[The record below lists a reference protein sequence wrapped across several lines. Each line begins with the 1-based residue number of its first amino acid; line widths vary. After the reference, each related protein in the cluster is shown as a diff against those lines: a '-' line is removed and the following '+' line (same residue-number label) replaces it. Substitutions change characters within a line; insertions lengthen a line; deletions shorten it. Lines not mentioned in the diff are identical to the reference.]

1 MTVYSTSSQKPTMIF
16 NMSHNMKHEIIST
29 GQLLK
34 TWTPFRDALGFS
46 AIRTAKDY
54 KRASAVMDQLLDEV
68 GEDEN
73 HPLADVLDYLFHQV
87 ETYEAEHIKIPDA
100 PPRDVLRFLMEQQG
114 LTQSDLADCAPQSR
128 ISEILNGRREIS
140 KELAK
145 ALAKRLAVG
154 VGAFV

>member
-1 MTVYSTSSQKPTMIF
+1 VEEA
-16 NMSHNMKHEIIST
+16 MKHEVISM
-29 GQLLK
+29 GNLLK
-34 TWTPFRDALGFS
+34 TWKPFRDVLGFS

-54 KRASAVMDQLLDEV
+54 KRASAVMDQMLDEV

-73 HPLADVLDYLFHQV
+73 HPLGDVLDYLSNQV
-87 ETYEAEHIKIPDA
+87 EAYEAEHVNIPDA

-114 LTQSDLADCAPQSR
+114 LSQSDLSDCAPQSR

-145 ALAKRLAVG
+145 ALAVKFEVRVG
-154 VGAFV
+154 VFI

>member
-1 MTVYSTSSQKPTMIF
+1 MEEA
-16 NMSHNMKHEIIST
+16 MKHEIIST
-29 GQLLK
+29 GHLLK

-68 GEDEN
+68 GEDES
-73 HPLADVLDYLFHQV
+73 HPLADVLDYLSNQV
-87 ETYEAEHIKIPDA
+87 ETYEAEQVKIPDA
-100 PPRDVLRFLMEQQG
+100 PPREVLRFLMEQHG

-140 KELAK
+140 KDLAK
-145 ALAKRLAVG
+145 ALADRFKVS
-154 VGAFV
+154 VDVFI